1 MSDDRN
7 GTGPADRNGARRE
20 LFGLHLDAM
29 TRPEAVD
36 RCLRAVKDGERL
48 EVGVLNAA
56 KVVWLRRDG
65 RLRTCLNSCG
75 LLLADGQSVVWAS
88 RMLRRPLPERVAGI
102 DLFQDLLAQ
111 AASRR
116 IPVYLLG
123 ARSAVVDRAVE
134 EARHRYPGLVFAG
147 YRDGYFADH
156 QAGPIA
162 DEIRRSGAQLLFLG
176 MSSPKKEEFC
186 ARYAARTGA
195 AVVHGVGGSIDILA
209 GLTRRAPERWQR
221 LGLEWLYR
229 TVQEPRRMG
238 PRYLRTNLA
247 FFGIVARE
255 VLRNVGAGLSRR
267 RVGRRRPEPG

>member
-1 MSDDRN
+1 MPGD
-7 GTGPADRNGARRE
+7 PAGSRQE
-20 LFGLHLDAM
+20 LFGLRLDAL

-56 KVVWLRRDG
+56 KVVWLRRDR
-65 RLRTCLNSCG
+65 RLRACLNTCG

-102 DLFQDLLAQ
+102 DLFQDLLAE
-111 AASRR
+111 AARRR

-123 ARSAVVDRAVE
+123 ARPVVVDRAADV
-134 EARHRYPGLVFAG
+134 ALRRYPGLVLVG
-147 YRDGYFADH
+147 HRDGYFAEH

-162 DEIRRSGAQLLFLG
+162 DEIRHSGAKLLFLG

-186 ARYAARTGA
+186 ARYGSRTGA

-209 GLTRRAPERWQR
+209 GQVRRAPERWQR
-221 LGLEWLYR
+221 MGLEWLYR
-229 TVQEPRRMG
+229 TLQEPRRMG
-238 PRYLRTNLA
+238 PRYLSTNAA
-247 FFGIVARE
+247 FLTIVARE
-255 VLRNVGAGLSRR
+255 MLRSVVPGAASARR
-267 RVGRRRPEPG
+267 ERRGPEHG